1 MTQGEPRSQQG
12 SAWLGWDGRRLRWRV
27 DAANVNC
34 TEMELRI
41 DGVVFERIPLVAD
54 TFARDFAFSPSGCA
68 EMEISLH
75 AVEGAAVMASWRVLH
90 ERAATVG
97 VDQWNGL
104 PRAMRSLVDAA
115 LPSPAE
121 WAKARA
127 VAIVVPIYN
136 SPQWVQRCIAA
147 VLRWTQGPARLILID
162 DASSDPDIAPL
173 LAQYSGRQG
182 ITVRQNL
189 HNLGYTHT
197 TNLGI
202 ELADGAD
209 VVLLNSDTEVGPRW
223 LDRLRLTAYADAAI
237 GTVTAVSDN
246 AGAFSVPELEQYCPI
261 PPRWS
266 LPQAQRALLQRAGG
280 CLPEL
285 PTGNGFCLFVK
296 RTMLDR
302 VGALDAEAFP
312 CGYGEENDLCQRA
325 ERAGFRHV
333 IAGDVLVRHA
343 RSASFGEA
351 RRATLG
357 AQGMAVLRARYPD
370 YEAKVGATLYS
381 FARRALDYRVRR
393 IYADPDA
400 PPPRPRVLLACAE
413 ANLHAA
419 EVLAAILQAQYEC
432 FVLHDDGAC
441 LRLYRYGGSLALE
454 DEAAPAIATEDCLRV
469 WLVRYAIE
477 LAHVLV
483 TDGLGAVLHRAAA
496 SVGVPVADS
505 PADADFLALRRSVS
519 VENEQSVAAAQHF
532 ATYCTH
538 LYLACWRNSASFAG
552 GADHMATE

>member
-1 MTQGEPRSQQG
+1 MTRGETLSQQG

-34 TEMELRI
+34 AEMELHI
-41 DGVVFERIPLVAD
+41 DGIVFERIPLAAE
-54 TFARDFAFSPSGCA
+54 TFERDFAFSPSGCA

-75 AVEGAAVMASWRVLH
+75 ATGGAAIIPSWRVRH
-90 ERAATVG
+90 DCAAAPG
-97 VDQWNGL
+97 EDQWPGSSQ
-104 PRAMRSLVDAA
+104 PMRPLADAA

-127 VAIVVPIYN
+127 LAIVVPIYN

-147 VLRWTQGPARLILID
+147 VLRWTHGPARLILID
-162 DASSDPDIAPL
+162 DTSSDPDIAPL
-173 LAQYSGRQG
+173 LAQYSGQQG
-182 ITVRQNL
+182 ITVRRNP
-189 HNLGYTHT
+189 HNLGYTCS

-202 ELADGAD
+202 ELAGNAD
-209 VVLLNSDTEVGPRW
+209 IVLLNSDTEVGPRW

-266 LPQAQRALLQRAGG
+266 LPQAQRALLQQAGG

-296 RTMLDR
+296 RAMLDR
-302 VGALDAEAFP
+302 VGVLDAEAFP
-312 CGYGEENDLCQRA
+312 SGYGEENDLCQRA

-381 FARRALDYRVRR
+381 FARRALEYRVRR
-393 IYADPDA
+393 IYAAADA

-413 ANLHAA
+413 ANLHVA
-419 EVLAAILQAQYEC
+419 EVLAATLQAQYEC

-441 LRLYRYGGSLALE
+441 LRLYRYGGSLELA
-454 DEAAPAIATEDCLRV
+454 DKAAPAIATEDCLRV

-483 TDGLGAVLHRAAA
+483 ADGQGADLHRAAA

-505 PADADFLALRRSVS
+505 PADADFQASRRCMS
-519 VENEQSVAAAQHF
+519 VENEQSVAAAQHL

-538 LYLACWRNSASFAG
+538 LYVACWRSSASFAG
-552 GADHMATE
+552 DADRRATE

>member
-1 MTQGEPRSQQG
+1 MTQGEPLSPQG

-34 TEMELRI
+34 AEIELCI
-41 DGVVFERIPLVAD
+41 DGVIFERIPLAAG
-54 TFARDFAFSPSGCA
+54 TFERDFAFSPSGCA

-75 AVEGAAVMASWRVLH
+75 ATGGAAIAPTWRV
-90 ERAATVG
+90 RYGCAASVDA
-97 VDQWNGL
+97 DQWSGSS
-104 PRAMRSLVDAA
+104 PSMRPLADAA
-115 LPSPAE
+115 LPAPAE

-127 VAIVVPIYN
+127 VAIVVPIYD

-147 VLRWTQGPARLILID
+147 VLRWTQGPARLILIN

-189 HNLGYTHT
+189 RNLGYTHT

-296 RTMLDR
+296 RAMLDR
-302 VGALDAEAFP
+302 VGALDAEAFA

-325 ERAGFRHV
+325 ERAGFHHV

-413 ANLHAA
+413 ANLHVA
-419 EVLAAILQAQYEC
+419 ELLAATLQAQYEC
-432 FVLHDDGAC
+432 FVLHADGAC

-483 TDGLGAVLHRAAA
+483 TDGLGAALQRAAA
-496 SVGVPVADS
+496 SVAVPVAEDS
-505 PADADFLALRRSVS
+505 PADADFQALRRSIS
-519 VENEQSVAAAQHF
+519 VENEQSVAAAQYF

-538 LYLACWRNSASFAG
+538 LYLACWRNSASFAQ
-552 GADHMATE
+552 AR